1 MVMCQTLF
9 VITVASQEEFLMT
22 FLFLWFVMWSP
33 DNALVLCMLLKKSW
47 CSMFI
52 FRTMLSRITTSSL
65 NAARGF
71 STSVA
76 RWEGILNVE
85 FILIFAQAR
94 RRRAACPWGQSAILH
109 QQQVYISEY
118 RQHFDVFSQLRYK
131 LTAYFIVFF
140 GSGLTIPFFAM
151 RHQLLKK

>member
-1 MVMCQTLF
+1 MVMCRTLF

-47 CSMFI
+47 CSMFV

-76 RWEGILNVE
+76 RWKNLKCRIYSNFCSGEEATGCLPLGTICHSPSTTGLYFWISSTFWRFLPTQV
-85 FILIFAQAR
+85 QAHCLLHR
-94 RRRAACPWGQSAILH
+94 LLWLRPHHPLLCHETPAA
-109 QQQVYISEY
+109 
-118 RQHFDVFSQLRYK
+118 
-131 LTAYFIVFF
+131 
-140 GSGLTIPFFAM
+140 
-151 RHQLLKK
+151 